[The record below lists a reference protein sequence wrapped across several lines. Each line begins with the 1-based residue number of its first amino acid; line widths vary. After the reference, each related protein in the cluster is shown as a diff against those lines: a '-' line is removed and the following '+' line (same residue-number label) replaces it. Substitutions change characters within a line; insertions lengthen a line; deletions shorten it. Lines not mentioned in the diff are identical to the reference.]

1 MREPFPAGF
10 VQGAPESGEESAVKK
25 LLSLT
30 LAALLAA
37 APARPI
43 FTAAEWGGA
52 ELAESENE

>member
-1 MREPFPAGF
+1 M
-10 VQGAPESGEESAVKK
+10 KK

-52 ELAESENE
+52 ELTESENE

>member
-25 LLSLT
+25 RLSLT

-37 APARPI
+37 APARPS

-52 ELAESENE
+52 ELTESENE

>member
-10 VQGAPESGEESAVKK
+10 VQRASEPGEESAVKK
-25 LLSLT
+25 RLSLT

-37 APARPI
+37 APARPG

-52 ELAESENE
+52 ELTESENE